1 MWYIMH
7 SYYYVMKWH
16 KEEEKIVPKLDSLPT
31 IADIENDY
39 NKKYVLKKL
48 DTGFTRVWQVFLSH
62 LQLFKVFKFKT
73 LYLYK

>member
-16 KEEEKIVPKLDSLPT
+16 KEEEKIMPKLDSVPS

-48 DTGFTRVWQVFLSH
+48 DTGFTRVWQVSY
-62 LQLFKVFKFKT
+62 T
-73 LYLYK
+73 LHATV